1 MRYSINLHRCSR
13 TDHAYKAIRDQHYI
27 PNRGCIGAQL
37 HYLIELDGQ
46 TVGVISGA
54 SPAFD
59 VKTRDLYFGLSAD
72 PGRKGA
78 QLKHLFANNVFRLE
92 VHPPNLGTQVLA
104 LWRRSVVRDYQS
116 TYNRELV
123 GFESFIEPS
132 ECRHG
137 ALYRADNWQQV
148 GITAGAARRQ
158 HGIRCNGQHSVSRVK
173 TSRKLVMVRWVGKHR
188 ALPPVTWK
196 VQPSLFDAVTA

>member
-1 MRYSINLHRCSR
+1 MRYAISLHRCSR
-13 TDHAYKAIRDQHYI
+13 NDPAYKAIRNRHYI

-59 VKTRDLYFGLSAD
+59 VKTLDLFFGLSPD

-78 QLKHLFANNVFRLE
+78 QLRHLFGNNVFRLE
-92 VHPPNLGTQVLA
+92 IHPPNLGTQVLA
-104 LWRRSVVRDYQS
+104 LWRRTVVNDFRA
-116 TYNRELV
+116 TYHRELY
-123 GFESFIEPS
+123 GLESFIELS

-148 GITAGAARRQ
+148 GVTAETARRQ

-196 VQPSLFDAVTA
+196 VQPSLFDAVG